1 MKDMEIFKE
10 LFSNCDLYLL
20 FKSLVVGIDKKR
32 QIFKIFFEGKFDK
45 LIFVFLDILAVKV
58 CESYM
63 LEIVIEYLVQ
73 YKCFMY
79 IFIVMVIMVIELDE
93 KILVV
98 IKAKLLESKVIDEKV
113 EIVFVVD
120 FDLIGGFVLEFDDK
134 IYDVSLFSKL
144 DGFKC
149 QFKDNFYVLQVFN

>member
-1 MKDMEIFKE
+1 
-10 LFSNCDLYLL
+10 
-20 FKSLVVGIDKKR
+20 
-32 QIFKIFFEGKFDK
+32 
-45 LIFVFLDILAVKV
+45 
-58 CESYM
+58 
-63 LEIVIEYLVQ
+63 
-73 YKCFMY
+73 MY

-149 QFKDNFYVLQVFN
+149 